1 MKQELGI
8 TFRSEAQTPQLIE
21 DVAARLGHGID
32 MLGVYDDL
40 GDFSPVV
47 PLMFAARALPKNA
60 NTRLGPVGFAIP
72 KHRSMVDIVGHMTT
86 LHNMR
91 PNRVFMGLV
100 SGAWMDQLG
109 LTAATVEQM
118 KEAVTSSRYLFGKQ
132 TVGYEGKYFPI
143 KRGFV
148 LGYETPKDIPIL
160 LGTYGPKLTAL
171 AGEMADEVKVGG
183 SANPAL
189 VPIIRDRIAVG
200 ASRVGR
206 KLGDIKIA
214 FGSVSMVDP
223 DGKKALDA
231 ARKKAVVYINVI
243 GDKDP
248 TVMRDYPQE
257 IVEIKNAMA
266 LGDVERAVRSLPD
279 ALTRRFT
286 IAGTPREVI
295 KQSEDLFN
303 AGVDRIEFG
312 TPHGVTDEMT
322 GINLLVEKVFPHFR
336 KR

>member
-1 MKQELGI
+1 M
-8 TFRSEAQTPQLIE
+8 
-21 DVAARLGHGID
+21 
-32 MLGVYDDL
+32 
-40 GDFSPVV
+40 
-47 PLMFAARALPKNA
+47 
-60 NTRLGPVGFAIP
+60 
-72 KHRSMVDIVGHMTT
+72 
-86 LHNMR
+86 
-91 PNRVFMGLV
+91 FMGLV

-109 LTAATVEQM
+109 LKAATVEQM
-118 KEAVTSSRYLFGKQ
+118 KEAVISSRYLFGKQ
-132 TVGYEGKYFPI
+132 TVGHEGKYFPI

-160 LGTYGPKLTAL
+160 LGAYGPKLTAL

-183 SANPAL
+183 SSNPAL

-200 ASRVGR
+200 ANRVGR
-206 KLGDIKIA
+206 KLGDVKIA

-223 DGKKALDA
+223 DGKKALEA

-248 TVMRDYPQE
+248 TVVRDYPQE
-257 IVEIKNAMA
+257 IVEIKDAMA

-286 IAGTPREVI
+286 LAGTPQEVI